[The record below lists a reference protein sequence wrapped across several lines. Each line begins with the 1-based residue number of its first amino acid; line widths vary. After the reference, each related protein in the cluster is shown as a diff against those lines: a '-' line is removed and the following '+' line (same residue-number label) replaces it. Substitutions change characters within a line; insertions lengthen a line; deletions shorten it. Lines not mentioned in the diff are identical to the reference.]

1 MKKLVETILENLST
15 KDVFVFRVTCA
26 SCGTDYANKP
36 VRFSKAGIVP
46 MTPGKKII
54 YDAVYE
60 QEFMTARQASIR
72 NASEHLNYCPIC
84 KRIVCNQ
91 CFLICA
97 DLDMC
102 RQCAERL
109 EERGRPVLS
118 EAVVTPA

>member
-91 CFLICA
+91 CFLIC
-97 DLDMC
+97 DDQDMC
-102 RQCAERL
+102 RQSAERL